1 MQCNHID
8 LNIIESDTAGQTDPQ
23 LYGIHPCLS
32 SMGNLNMCITRD
44 YLEELVHNFPAR
56 KMLVYIHT
64 IY

>member
-32 SMGNLNMCITRD
+32 SMSNLNMHTTR
-44 YLEELVHNFPAR
+44 LH
-56 KMLVYIHT
+56 IHDINWFCMVLQNT
-64 IY
+64 TCSKH